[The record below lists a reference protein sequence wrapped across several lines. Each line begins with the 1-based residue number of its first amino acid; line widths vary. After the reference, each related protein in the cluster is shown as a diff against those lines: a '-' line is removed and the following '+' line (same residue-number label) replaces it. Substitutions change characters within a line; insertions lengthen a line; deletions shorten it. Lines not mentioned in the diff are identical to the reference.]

1 MSTNRIT
8 QSVIIGLATLV
19 ATISWSGLRNVLFEN
34 GNWIWPSLGFLILL
48 VFLSLTWLLAESK
61 PILLVTLAI
70 ILISF
75 LISFNFELKYLAIL
89 FVAFLLFYF
98 GSLRAIEE
106 KKSRIKIQTFR
117 ILKRGLP
124 YILTALSLVIASAY
138 YFSPLALKGQGQIE
152 IPRPLFDIVIKPSVT
167 VLEEQIPVFQLSKS
181 LGITLSGEEKIE
193 DVIYQTL
200 NQEINKRSQPYK
212 GYFPIGM
219 SLGVFFAIKALSIP
233 FMWIIILLSMLIFK
247 ILVSLGA
254 VKIQERSVLKEVIE
268 I

>member
-8 QSVIIGLATLV
+8 QSVIVGLATLV

-48 VFLSLTWLLAESK
+48 VFLSLAWLLAESK
-61 PILLVTLAI
+61 PILLVTLVI
-70 ILISF
+70 VLVSF
-75 LISFNFELKYLAIL
+75 LLSFSFRLEYLAIL

-106 KKSRIKIQTFR
+106 KKSRVKIQTFR

-124 YILTALSLVIASAY
+124 YVLTALSLVIASAY
-138 YFSPLALKGQGQIE
+138 YFSPLALKGQDQIE
-152 IPRPLFDIVIKPSVT
+152 ISRSLFNIAIKPS
-167 VLEEQIPVFQLSKS
+167 IQLSKTFGIS
-181 LGITLSGEEKIE
+181 LLEEEKIE

-200 NQEINKRSQPYK
+200 NQEINKRSNPYK
-212 GYFPIGM
+212 EYFPIGL
-219 SLGVFFAIKALSIP
+219 SLGIFFSIKALSIP
-233 FMWIIILLSMLIFK
+233 FMWIVIVLSMLIFK

-268 I
+268 V

>member
-19 ATISWSGLRNVLFEN
+19 ATISWSGLKNVLFEN
-34 GNWIWPSLGFLILL
+34 GSWIWPSLGFLILL
-48 VFLSLTWLLAESK
+48 VFLSLAWLLAESK
-61 PILLVTLAI
+61 PILLVTLVI
-70 ILISF
+70 VLVSF
-75 LISFNFELKYLAIL
+75 LLSFSFRLEYLAIL

-106 KKSRIKIQTFR
+106 KKSRVKIQTFR

-124 YILTALSLVIASAY
+124 YVLTALALVIASAY
-138 YFSPLALKGQGQIE
+138 YFSPLALKGQDQIG
-152 IPRPLFDIVIKPSVT
+152 IPRSLFNIVVKPSIT
-167 VLEEQIPVFQLSKS
+167 VLEEQIPVFQLSKT
-181 LGITLSGEEKIE
+181 LGITLLDGEKIE

-200 NQEINKRSQPYK
+200 NQEINKRSNPYK
-212 GYFPIGM
+212 EYFPIGL

-233 FMWIIILLSMLIFK
+233 FMWIVILLSMLIFK